1 MIGAFSRPVK
11 ISATRKSFQIHMNWK
26 IASAAI
32 AGTDSG
38 TISRQKIVM
47 CPAPST
53 RAASMM
59 SLGSDDTKFLRMKM
73 QNGMP
78 KHTWANHT
86 P

>member
-1 MIGAFSRPVK
+1 
-11 ISATRKSFQIHMNWK
+11 MNWK
-26 IASAAI
+26 IARAAI

-47 CPAPST
+47 WLAPST

-59 SLGSDDTKFLRMKM
+59 SFGSAEMKFFMMKM

-78 KHTWANHT
+78 KQTWANHT